1 MVLYNTSQICIKLSF
16 LVLYRRIFVGDM
28 IRKVCLWLMVLLGA
42 WGITQDVLVGMS
54 CNPVAIFQPS
64 WGAVCVDGLTIWYLT
79 SVTNI
84 VTDFG
89 IFLLPIPSIWR
100 LQLRQKQK
108 ILVGSLFGL
117 GFL

>member
-16 LVLYRRIFVGDM
+16 LMLYRRIFTGHG
-28 IRKVCLWLMVLLGA
+28 IRKACLWLIVLLSA

-54 CNPVAIFQPS
+54 CNPVAIFKPS
-64 WGAVCVDGLTIWYLT
+64 WQAVCIDGLTVWYLT
-79 SVTNI
+79 SITNI
-84 VTDFG
+84 VTDFVV
-89 IFLLPIPSIWR
+89 FLLPMQSIR
-100 LQLRQKQK
+100 KLQLRKKQK